1 MNPLIHVQLN
11 LELFRKLR
19 LELDRDLFIV
29 GSVLPDIYFGGSIS
43 ENESHY
49 QSKRFLSYL
58 LKNDPNY
65 ASMGVGFMFHGEEP
79 NGLDFYA
86 HKKNGFIE
94 KKLQHVKPLVLAE
107 HPKIRE
113 ADLTKI
119 GHSLIEFACDY
130 LSDED
135 AASALNFAFKR
146 TDLKRIAFHL
156 TAFFGA
162 HQHKTYKM
170 LKFFSKFNFQKL
182 RTKKGVSSSV
192 KRFLLWNDVGA
203 VTMLQ
208 KYRHLKTQL
217 YFMRKKGVEMVFNEV
232 KNAVQPDLDKF
243 LKSAKKEMAKNLP
256 KHLPPELV

>member
-11 LELFRKLR
+11 LELLKKLR
-19 LELDRDLFIV
+19 MRLDRDLFII
-29 GSVLPDIYFGGSIS
+29 GSVLPDIHLGGLMT
-43 ENESHY
+43 EHESHH
-49 QSKRFLSYL
+49 QSKKFLDYL

-65 ASMGVGFMFHGEEP
+65 TAMGVGFMFHGEEP
-79 NGLDFYA
+79 NGLDFYS

-94 KKLQHVKPLVLAE
+94 KKLPYVKPLILAE
-107 HPKIRE
+107 HPKMRE
-113 ADLTKI
+113 PDLTKI

-135 AASALNFAFKR
+135 AAGALNFAFKR

-156 TAFFGA
+156 ATFFGA
-162 HQHKTYKM
+162 HPHKTYKM

-217 YFMRKKGVEMVFNEV
+217 YFMRKKGVELVFNEV
-232 KNAVQPDLDKF
+232 KNAVQPDLDGF
-243 LKSAKKEMAKNLP
+243 LEAAKKEMAKNLP
-256 KHLPPELV
+256 KHLPPELA